1 MSDQRYRRDG
11 HGADWL
17 DISLLLIVAAL
28 AAILAMAAAWIGL
41 R

>member
-1 MSDQRYRRDG
+1 MSDQRYRRDD

-17 DISLLLIVAAL
+17 DISLLLIVAVL
-28 AAILAMAAAWIGL
+28 AAAVAIAAAWIGL